1 MAYQQILFAQDGPVL
16 TITLNR
22 PERLNA
28 FTADMMAEL
37 MDAFDRADED
47 DAIRAVVMT
56 GAGRAFCAGADL
68 SGGAETFN
76 RNTERPADTAHRES
90 GGILALR
97 IFDCKEPV
105 IAAFNGPA
113 IGIGL
118 TMTLPMD
125 IRLAA
130 DTASFGLVFTRVGI
144 VPEACSSWFL
154 PRIVGIGK
162 ALSWVQSGRIFD
174 AAEAQASGLV
184 EAVHSPSDLLPA
196 AHAMARDI
204 AAHTSGL
211 SVALSRQLLWKMLTA
226 DHPMAANQAESR
238 ILADIAGKADA
249 REGVQAF
256 LDKRPPRFSLGA
268 TSRDLPDFYP
278 WWPPRRFED

>member
-1 MAYQQILFAQDGPVL
+1 MAYQQILFEQDGPVL

-22 PERLNA
+22 PQKLNA

-47 DAIRAVVMT
+47 DTIRAVVVT

-68 SGGAETFN
+68 SGGADTFN
-76 RNTERPADTAHRES
+76 RNTARPADTAHRES
-90 GGILALR
+90 GGMLALR
-97 IFDCKEPV
+97 IFDCKKPV

-162 ALSWVQSGRIFD
+162 ALSWVQSGRVFD
-174 AAEAQASGLV
+174 AAEAKASGLV
-184 EAVHSPSDLLPA
+184 EKVYSPSALLPA
-196 AHAMARDI
+196 AHTMAREI
-204 AAHTSGL
+204 AEHTSAL

-256 LDKRPPRFSLGA
+256 LDKRPPRFTLGA
-268 TSRDLPDFYP
+268 TARDLPDFYP
-278 WWPPRRFED
+278 WWPQRRFED